1 MIISVTTVILLLFQ
15 KQKLDVSSIKC
26 WIAFEVQY
34 AVCIKFQIA
43 WTKKEWEKEKQ
54 IERKLGSV
62 SNAEQ

>member
-26 WIAFEVQY
+26 WIAFELQY

-43 WTKKEWEKEKQ
+43 WKKEREKEKQ